1 LPEGNPHPLEGEKMD
16 SPEERVSISIAES
29 GRLQE
34 YLSSL
39 PPEAWSKPSAC
50 DRWEVRDVVAHLG
63 GVAEAYIQRIHESLR
78 IDLSTYEEQ
87 SAPGPVS
94 ADVFA
99 DQNAERAVS
108 RRKDMGDKVFS
119 DFVNLNDALNH
130 LMSTLGSQD
139 WDRPHYY
146 SSLGTI
152 PMRYRPDLWIS
163 ELAVHGWD
171 IRSRL
176 EPEAHFSDESLPVLM
191 DVIVAQLTVFFF
203 KPRADLPAPMRF
215 RWVLTGPGAR
225 NSDIVVERDR
235 LVMSDA
241 GPAQADVT
249 FQCDLETFLLIAWG
263 RLTIDSAVAADR
275 LTVHGDNEVAP
286 EFERSFAW

>member
-1 LPEGNPHPLEGEKMD
+1 VL
-16 SPEERVSISIAES
+16 
-29 GRLQE
+29 
-34 YLSSL
+34 
-39 PPEAWSKPSAC
+39 
-50 DRWEVRDVVAHLG
+50 
-63 GVAEAYIQRIHESLR
+63 
-78 IDLSTYEEQ
+78 
-87 SAPGPVS
+87 
-94 ADVFA
+94 A
-99 DQNAERAVS
+99 DQTAQRAVKAS
-108 RRKDMGDKVFS
+108 RQGDTVFS
-119 DFVNLNDALNH
+119 DFVTRNDELNH
-130 LMSTLGSQD
+130 LMATLGAQD

-191 DVIVAQLTVFFF
+191 DVVVGQLTVFYF
-203 KPRADLPAPMRF
+203 KPRADLPAPLRF
-215 RWVLTGPGAR
+215 RWELTGPGAR

-241 GPAQADVT
+241 GPAPADVT

-263 RLTIDSAVAADR
+263 RLTIDRAVAADR
-275 LTVHGDNEVAP
+275 LAVHGDNEVAS